1 MAIAEVCPVPVILYN
16 VPSRCGIN
24 MTADTTLR
32 LANSSEKF
40 MAIKEAS
47 GNIDQINKI
56 IAEAPAGFGVISG
69 DDSIIYDVCSN
80 GGNGVI
86 SVMANA
92 LPAETVEL
100 CNLSLKKDV
109 NAKALQQKY
118 SELIRLLFVEGN
130 PCGVKSILDKKGLID
145 NVLRLPM
152 CPVSEETSMKIA
164 AELSKL

>member
-1 MAIAEVCPVPVILYN
+1 
-16 VPSRCGIN
+16 
-24 MTADTTLR
+24 
-32 LANSSEKF
+32 

-100 CNLSLKKDV
+100 CN
-109 NAKALQQKY
+109 
-118 SELIRLLFVEGN
+118 
-130 PCGVKSILDKKGLID
+130 
-145 NVLRLPM
+145 
-152 CPVSEETSMKIA
+152 
-164 AELSKL
+164 